1 VAVRD
6 RTAQIDGA
14 KSTCAPLA
22 LLGERPQLVPTAHAS
37 VAGPPA
43 ALTSDVNIV
52 DSNIGGSSAGGS
64 SMDGSN
70 NDDSSTDG
78 SNNYDNSGD
87 DSDDSKDGNSDDN
100 MAGSN
105 GGGNSKLAECQ
116 SSSSAR

>member
-52 DSNIGGSSAGGS
+52 DSNIGGSSA
-64 SMDGSN
+64 
-70 NDDSSTDG
+70 DG